1 MRPERGVTRADKHHS
16 RIATGLLLAGAV
28 GPCWACSTGVVNLMT
43 APREKLTFA
52 CRNTAAFTDEPG
64 VDAVAYEGSVRDR
77 SMMAV
82 LVVPRLPYGW
92 RLQVKAV
99 DSRSTTQTCKPTPT
113 EASPNAD
120 TLTSARPGEC
130 LRLVLPTGNRDLRM
144 LAASKASGDSIDGTY
159 VKGAYVL
166 GPVSFDA
173 KANGLYSVHVC
184 APADSKVPL
193 FWVRDERTNSCVSAP
208 CPVLEE
214 D

>member
-1 MRPERGVTRADKHHS
+1 MRPERGVTVLTSITLES
-16 RIATGLLLAGAV
+16 RLGSCWPALLAF
-28 GPCWACSTGVVNLMT
+28 WACCTGVVNLMT

-52 CRNTAAFTDEPG
+52 CRNTAASPTSRG
-64 VDAVAYEGSVRDR
+64 WNTVTYEGSVRDR

-99 DSRSTTQTCKPTPT
+99 DSRSTTQTCKPTTT
-113 EASPNAD
+113 EASPDRAD
-120 TLTSARPGEC
+120 TADKCSPGEC

-144 LAASKASGDSIDGTY
+144 LAASKPSGDSIDGDLRQGS
-159 VKGAYVL
+159 VRP
-166 GPVSFDA
+166 GPRYFDA

-208 CPVLEE
+208 CPVFEE